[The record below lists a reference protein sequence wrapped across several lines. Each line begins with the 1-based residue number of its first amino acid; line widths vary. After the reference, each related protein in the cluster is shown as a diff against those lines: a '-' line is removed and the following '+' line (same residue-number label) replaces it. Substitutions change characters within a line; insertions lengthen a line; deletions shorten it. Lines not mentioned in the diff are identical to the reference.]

1 MSNQHAIEAVQLL
14 SPEFHPPS
22 VGTRT
27 VTLRIPL
34 DSYYQLQ
41 AMSQKAGISMNMMGG
56 KALAAGF
63 AAINEKL
70 PDETF
75 HDIQCSV
82 VQLRHNDTVRAELG
96 LDSGTDDEEN

>member
-14 SPEFHPPS
+14 SPESHLPS
-22 VGTRT
+22 VPTRT
-27 VTLRIPL
+27 VTLRVPV
-34 DSYYQLQ
+34 DHYYQLQ

-75 HDIQCSV
+75 QHIQYTAE
-82 VQLRHNDTVRAELG
+82 QLRHNELVRAELG